1 MKLWTYPNVSM
12 VLKMVRIER
21 KENQIKA
28 GTIMKEINIMREI
41 KTLRINTMKMIEMA
55 KIIEIIYTNKL
66 APPRKIKMINTK
78 KRKNMTK
85 VRKFIK
91 KIFN

>member
-1 MKLWTYPNVSM
+1 M
-12 VLKMVRIER
+12 VMRVVRIER
-21 KENQIKA
+21 KGNQIKA
-28 GTIMKEINIMREI
+28 GTITKEIKIMRKI
-41 KTLRINTMKMIEMA
+41 KMQRVNTMMMIEMA
-55 KIIEIIYTNKL
+55 KIIEIICTNKL

-78 KRKNMTK
+78 RRKNMTK